1 VRLNFLKSPPIVI
14 AAVVVVVVC
23 VLEITRVSFLQ
34 RLEWMTYDSRV
45 KLAHQYHSQASNNA
59 TNLGLVAMSDASIA
73 AVDSGKFGFRYG
85 LYWPRQVYGR
95 ALEELS
101 LQGAKAVAFDILFA
115 EERLDQPPYLFTNGD
130 SIPSD
135 EYFAQQIEK
144 SGNIIL
150 AADKDV
156 FPASMFAGKA
166 LRVANIGTDRD
177 IDGVLRRE
185 QPYVNYTNWHTKIKE
200 LDYEYDLDLS
210 KTKIEPDK
218 ITFYPRHDHPVSLPM
233 DTNGFIDDTNTGAY
247 YKPYTPYRAWGLG
260 VVLAAQELG
269 LDLDHADIQTNQQR
283 IVLKGANGIT
293 RVIPLDENGTFYI
306 DWALTKDD
314 PDLAVQDFGQL
325 LSNPRDRANGISL
338 DNYWSNK
345 LVVVGSI
352 ATGNDLA
359 DMGVTP
365 LENRTF
371 LVSKHWNVA
380 NSIITG
386 RFIKRTSL
394 AIDLALIVLAG
405 TASAWITWFSTKPV
419 VSTVI
424 VVLLAALYAGVAV
437 LLFVEWR
444 IWIPTI
450 APLLCSGFVTHL
462 VAMTYRVRM
471 EQHERKRVRAVFQRV
486 VSPDIVSELLGAKS
500 FSLSSRREL
509 TIYFAD
515 VRGFTELSDLT
526 QQRAEA
532 YVLEHKL
539 EGEAA
544 EAFYDEQARDV
555 LNTVSLYLAT
565 ITNAIKGH
573 RGTLDKYIG
582 DCVMAFWGAPVLNPN
597 HALDAVR
604 AAIDAQRALAALN
617 RQREAQNARRAE
629 ENAARVRLGLPPHQ
643 PLPILSM
650 GSGINTGVAIAGLM
664 GSENHI
670 SNYTVFGR
678 EVNLASRL
686 EGVSGH
692 GRIIIGEG
700 TYVAIQKLDP
710 GLALTCV
717 ELSPQKVK
725 GFREPVRIYEVPW
738 ETGTS
743 TGATAFIE
751 KTAFIHKAA
760 SH

>member
-1 VRLNFLKSPPIVI
+1 
-14 AAVVVVVVC
+14 
-23 VLEITRVSFLQ
+23 
-34 RLEWMTYDSRV
+34 MTYDSRV
-45 KLAHQYHSQASNNA
+45 KLAHRFPPGSFYNA
-59 TNLGLVAMSDASIA
+59 TNLGLLQMSEASIG
-73 AVDSGKFGFRYG
+73 AVNSGKFGYRFG

-95 ALEELS
+95 ALEELRR
-101 LQGAKAVAFDILFA
+101 QGAKAVAFDILFA
-115 EERLDQPPYLFTNGD
+115 EERSDQPDYLFTNGD
-130 SIPSD
+130 HSIPSD
-135 EYFAQQIEK
+135 DYFAQEIEQ
-144 SGNIIL
+144 SSNVIL
-150 AADKDV
+150 AAEKMAL
-156 FPASMFAGKA
+156 PAPLFFKKA
-166 LRVANIGTDRD
+166 MRVANIGTDLD
-177 IDGVLRRE
+177 LDGVLRRE
-185 QPYVNYTNWHTKIKE
+185 QPYVDYRVWHPKIKQA
-200 LDYEYDLDLS
+200 EYKNDLDLS
-210 KTKIEPDK
+210 KTTFEPGK
-218 ITFYPRHDHPVSLPM
+218 ITFYPRNGNPTSLAL
-233 DTNGFIDDTNTGAY
+233 DTNGYVDDTNSGSY
-247 YKPYTPYRAWGLG
+247 FLPYTTYRAWGLG
-260 VVLAAQELG
+260 IALAAQELG
-269 LDLDHADIQTNQQR
+269 LDLDNADIQTNQHR
-283 IVLKGANGIT
+283 IVLHGTNGIT
-293 RVIPLDENGTFYI
+293 RVIPLDGDGTFYI
-306 DWALTKDD
+306 DWSITADD
-314 PDLAVQDFGQL
+314 PELANEGFEQL
-325 LSNPRDRANGISL
+325 LEDPQDRADGI
-338 DNYWSNK
+338 DVGNYWSNK
-345 LVVVGSI
+345 LVVVGST
-352 ATGNDLA
+352 ATGNDLT
-359 DMGVTP
+359 DKGVTP
-365 LENRTF
+365 LEKYTF

-386 RFIKRTSL
+386 RFITRTSL
-394 AIDLALIVLAG
+394 PANLALIILAG
-405 TASAWITWFSTKPV
+405 MASAWITWFSTKPL
-419 VSTVI
+419 VSSLI
-424 VVLLAALYAGVAV
+424 IILLAALYVSVAI
-437 LLFVEWR
+437 LLYVEWR
-444 IWIPTI
+444 IWVPII
-450 APLLCSGFVTHL
+450 APLLCSGFVTH
-462 VAMTYRVRM
+462 VVTMTYRVRM

-544 EAFYDEQARDV
+544 EAYYDEQARDV

-700 TYVAIQKLDP
+700 TYVAIQKLDS
-710 GLALTCV
+710 GLALSCV

-725 GFREPVRIYEVPW
+725 GFRAPVRIYEVPW

-751 KTAFIHKAA
+751 KTTFIHKAA